1 MKKLIDFETLCKNCD
16 SHYWYDNVCQAEKDT
31 CPIWNSLPDAQEYKD
46 GNYVLYEDHLKA
58 IAEAESAA
66 VKKFLNKTL
75 SFECKEVDCG
85 DCPNDALL
93 CGLNIVLRAYGVDE
107 VIKKVEAERG

>member
-31 CPIWNSLPDAQEYKD
+31 CPIWNSLPDAQE
-46 GNYVLYEDHLKA
+46 A

-75 SFECKEVDCG
+75 SFECKEVDC
-85 DCPNDALL
+85 DECPNDALL

>member
-1 MKKLIDFETLCKNCD
+1 MKRLIDFETLKANCRHKTAFGD
-16 SHYWYDNVCQAEKDT
+16 CYTSTFSDYVKICNKDT
-31 CPIWNSLPDAQEYKD
+31 CPIWNSLPDAQE
-46 GNYVLYEDHLKA
+46 A

-107 VIKKVEAERG
+107 AIKKVQGL

>member
-16 SHYWYDNVCQAEKDT
+16 SHYWYDNICQTEKDT
-31 CPIWNSLPDAQEYKD
+31 CPIWNSLLDAQE
-46 GNYVLYEDHLKA
+46 A

>member
-1 MKKLIDFETLCKNCD
+1 MSEIKKYYKTGCGSSFCD
-16 SHYWYDNVCQAEKDT
+16 LVEH
-31 CPIWNSLPDAQEYKD
+31 KD

-75 SFECKEVDCG
+75 SFECKEVDC
-85 DCPNDALL
+85 DECPNDALL

>member
-16 SHYWYDNVCQAEKDT
+16 SHYWYDNVCQTEKDT
-31 CPIWNSLPDAQEYKD
+31 CPIWNSLPDAQE
-46 GNYVLYEDHLKA
+46 A
-58 IAEAESAA
+58 ITEAESAA
-66 VKKFLNKTL
+66 VKKLLNKTL

-107 VIKKVEAERG
+107 VIKKVEGL

>member
-16 SHYWYDNVCQAEKDT
+16 SHYWYDNVCQTEKDT
-31 CPIWNSLPDAQEYKD
+31 CPIWNSLPDAQEAKK
-46 GNYVLYEDHLKA
+46 VKCSTCDHLEA

-85 DCPNDALL
+85 ECPNDALL